1 MIQVSTIKF
10 IFHVENW
17 IGLSSSAFVPNK
29 RKLVFDIFITYL
41 NLLKKQKHPV
51 KNPYKWKQRYQILSK
66 HIKTYSMENVTA
78 YECSLNVLINCKLN
92 SRIFQYRLCDEFDFY
107 DIKYIQ
113 TIFFP
118 GAINRYDIVY
128 SSLRQKFNFLQ
139 AS

>member
-78 YECSLNVLINCKLN
+78 YECSLNVLINRNLSVN
-92 SRIFQYRLCDEFDFY
+92 LIFM
-107 DIKYIQ
+107 I
-113 TIFFP
+113 
-118 GAINRYDIVY
+118 
-128 SSLRQKFNFLQ
+128 
-139 AS
+139 

>member
-78 YECSLNVLINCKLN
+78 YECSLNVKRFM
-92 SRIFQYRLCDEFDFY
+92 SFSKFDFY

-128 SSLRQKFNFLQ
+128 SSLRQKFNFL
-139 AS
+139 

>member
-66 HIKTYSMENVTA
+66 HIKTYPMENVTA
-78 YECSLNVLINCKLN
+78 YECSLNVLLNCKLK
-92 SRIFQYRLCDEFDFY
+92 SRI
-107 DIKYIQ
+107 II
-113 TIFFP
+113 
-118 GAINRYDIVY
+118 
-128 SSLRQKFNFLQ
+128 
-139 AS
+139 